1 MENVVEFQGVEKTFD
16 HFKLK
21 ELNLKIK
28 KGYITGFIGPN
39 GSGKTTTLKL
49 MMQLLRADQGRVTI
63 FGQEMTQQNYQ
74 LKDRIGF
81 VYAENVLYKSQTVAQ
96 IGKLVS
102 RFYSKWDQAIFDQ
115 YIEKFNL
122 PLDSKVDKLS
132 TGMKTKLSLA
142 LALSHHAELI
152 ILDEPTSGLDPVV
165 RRHILDVLFELIQD
179 EDKTI
184 FFSSHITQDIEKIA
198 DYIIFIKD
206 GEIIFDE
213 EKYNILER
221 YKLVK
226 GPVDLLDG
234 DIRDLFIFIE
244 EKQVGFTGLT
254 TESATLIELF
264 NDLVTIEKASLDDI
278 MVFFDE
284 NQSTALNDGR
294 K

>member
-102 RFYSKWDQAIFDQ
+102 RFYSKWDQAVFDQ

-234 DIRDLFIFIE
+234 DIRDLFISIE

>member
-132 TGMKTKLSLA
+132 TGIKTKLSLA

-234 DIRDLFIFIE
+234 DIRDLFISIE

>member
-184 FFSSHITQDIEKIA
+184 FFSSHITKDIEKIA

-221 YKLVK
+221 YKVVK

-234 DIRDLFIFIE
+234 DIRDLFISIE

>member
-234 DIRDLFIFIE
+234 DIRDLFISIE

-284 NQSTALNDGR
+284 NQSTALNEGR

>member
-63 FGQEMTQQNYQ
+63 FGQEMTQQDYQ

-234 DIRDLFIFIE
+234 DIRDLFISIE

-284 NQSTALNDGR
+284 N
-294 K
+294 

>member
-63 FGQEMTQQNYQ
+63 FGQEMTQQDYQ

-234 DIRDLFIFIE
+234 DIRDLFISIE

>member
-1 MENVVEFQGVEKTFD
+1 M
-16 HFKLK
+16 
-21 ELNLKIK
+21 
-28 KGYITGFIGPN
+28 
-39 GSGKTTTLKL
+39 
-49 MMQLLRADQGRVTI
+49 
-63 FGQEMTQQNYQ
+63 
-74 LKDRIGF
+74 
-81 VYAENVLYKSQTVAQ
+81 
-96 IGKLVS
+96 
-102 RFYSKWDQAIFDQ
+102 
-115 YIEKFNL
+115 
-122 PLDSKVDKLS
+122 
-132 TGMKTKLSLA
+132 SLA

-234 DIRDLFIFIE
+234 DIRDLFISIE